1 MSKPASLTTLA
12 ALSALVMASALW
24 VVHNKQ
30 THRRLTTERDQLR
43 AAHSQL
49 EQEWSQLQL
58 EEAALASHVRVE
70 RAARERWGMADPALP
85 VVIQSAEQPALSV
98 ASEGRGVEGP

>member
-1 MSKPASLTTLA
+1 MTKPASLTTLA
-12 ALSALVMASALW
+12 LLSAVVMVSALW

-43 AAHSQL
+43 AVRLQL
-49 EQEWSQLQL
+49 EQEWAQLQL

-70 RAARERWGMADPALP
+70 RSARERWGMTDPALP
-85 VVIQSAEQPALSV
+85 VVIQNPPN
-98 ASEGRGVEGP
+98 GVTP